1 MHGWLARLPERAY
14 LSGEPEAWLSTERP
28 LVMVLDQRRAS
39 EASRALLGHE
49 GIHEHVPLF
58 AVTPL
63 APLQEAGPWALWLEA
78 GSDAWRVGE
87 ALCRERRLG
96 WCCQPL
102 PTTPFAELVA
112 HLQGLFV
119 WDDPHGGQSLVN
131 LQDPVALTAL
141 LASAEPA
148 TLAHVLAPLG
158 ELASPTPQGHWQAW
172 QRPETNDALD
182 ASRRLTP
189 DMEAALKAAPQAWF
203 LAERLG
209 VRLDEVDADWLEG
222 LALLNRHGITRARH
236 LEGLLPYVQRA
247 AWRESEESREILGSG
262 QPAWRKVKALR
273 ERIEMLQAQDRNTHA
288 WTM

>member
-1 MHGWLARLPERAY
+1 MPGWLARLPERAY

-58 AVTPL
+58 AATSL
-63 APLQEAGPWALWLEA
+63 APLQEAGPWAVRLEP

-102 PTTPFAELVA
+102 PTTDGDDLIA

-119 WDDPHGGQSLVN
+119 WADPHGGQSLVN
-131 LQDPVALTAL
+131 LQDPAALTAL
-141 LASAEPA
+141 LAGAEPA
-148 TLAHVLAPLG
+148 TLADVLGPFG
-158 ELASPTPQGHWQAW
+158 ELATPTPLGQWQAW
-172 QRPETNDALD
+172 QCPEPNDALD
-182 ASRRLTP
+182 ASRRLTV
-189 DMEAALKAAPQAWF
+189 DMEAALKEAPQAWF
-203 LAERLG
+203 LAERQG
-209 VRLDEVDADWLEG
+209 IRLDEVDAIWLEG
-222 LALLNRHGITRARH
+222 LAVLNRHGITRARH
-236 LEGLLPYVQRA
+236 LESLLPYVQQM
-247 AWRESEESREILGSG
+247 AWRESEESRKILDSD

-273 ERIEMLQAQDRNTHA
+273 KRMEMLQAQDRDTYA

>member
-1 MHGWLARLPERAY
+1 MPGWLARLPERAY
-14 LSGEPEAWLSTERP
+14 LSGEPEAWLSPERS

-39 EASRALLGHE
+39 EASGALLGHE

-58 AVTPL
+58 AATPL
-63 APLQEAGPWALWLEA
+63 APLQEAGPWAVLLEP
-78 GSDAWRVGE
+78 GSDAWCVGE

-102 PTTPFAELVA
+102 PTTDIAELIA
-112 HLQGLFV
+112 HLQDLFV
-119 WDDPHGGQSLVN
+119 WADPHGGQSLVN
-131 LQDPVALTAL
+131 LQDPAALTAL

-148 TLAHVLAPLG
+148 ALAQILSPLG
-158 ELASPTPQGHWQAW
+158 ELAIPTPTGHWQAW
-172 QRPETNDALD
+172 KRLEAADALD
-182 ASRRLTP
+182 APPRLTP

-209 VRLDEVDADWLEG
+209 GRLDEVDAAWLEG
-222 LALLNRHGITRARH
+222 LAVLNRHGITRARH
-236 LEGLLPYVQRA
+236 LESLLPYVQQT
-247 AWRESEESREILGSG
+247 AWRESEESCEILDSD

-273 ERIEMLQAQDRNTHA
+273 ERMEMLQAQDRNTLE